1 MLLAAVAAA
10 TRTISLGT
18 GILLAPLAHPIRL
31 AEDAAVVDLI
41 SAGRLILGLG
51 LGWREE
57 EFAGF
62 ELATA
67 DRVPRL
73 EHAVSVL
80 REAWSPEGRVGDAG
94 VSITPKPF
102 RSGGPPIWF
111 GGVVDATVERSGR
124 LADGFL
130 ATIPPWDRDTLERHA
145 RTLRSLDRPFT
156 VNAHVGVFVW
166 DGPEEPWE
174 MVRDYQWYS
183 GWKFGDAA
191 EPHGPRA
198 GRPPAAAPPRP
209 PGEEASD
216 NPWGGS
222 APLRGGSVVGRP
234 EEVLDSLRAFKSILG
249 PDGHLIARAYYP
261 GMPWEL
267 QARQVELLGEI
278 AAELKRD
285 SR

>member
-67 DRVPRL
+67 DRVARL
-73 EHAVSVL
+73 EQAVSVL
-80 REAWSPEGRVGDAG
+80 RDAWSREGRVGDAG

-102 RSGGPPIWF
+102 RSGGPPIWL
-111 GGVVDATVERSGR
+111 GGVVDATVERSSR

-130 ATIPPWDRDTLERHA
+130 AASFRRGIATPSSA
-145 RTLRSLDRPFT
+145 M
-156 VNAHVGVFVW
+156 
-166 DGPEEPWE
+166 PEP
-174 MVRDYQWYS
+174 S
-183 GWKFGDAA
+183 GRWIV
-191 EPHGPRA
+191 PSP
-198 GRPPAAAPPRP
+198 
-209 PGEEASD
+209 
-216 NPWGGS
+216 
-222 APLRGGSVVGRP
+222 
-234 EEVLDSLRAFKSILG
+234 
-249 PDGHLIARAYYP
+249 
-261 GMPWEL
+261 
-267 QARQVELLGEI
+267 
-278 AAELKRD
+278 
-285 SR
+285 